1 MKDQEKDPP
10 KEAEQGG
17 ISQIP
22 LLKDVVFDAAQPLKT
37 PRSPARK
44 KKPVGDH
51 GPDYDPDTLDLFE
64 EPSARFLS
72 YVNDHTKDEVRDGAG
87 QVINDLVDEYSLEI
101 TRLLRDELN
110 EQLQSILQDLSDGS
124 DNPSQDD

>member
-1 MKDQEKDPP
+1 MKDQKQDPP
-10 KEAEQGG
+10 REVEEGG

-22 LLKDVVFDAAQPLKT
+22 LLKDVVFDATRSPKT
-37 PRSPARK
+37 PKSPARK

-72 YVNDHTKDEVRDGAG
+72 FVNDHTEDEVRDGADK
-87 QVINDLVDEYSLEI
+87 VIDELVEEYSVEI
-101 TRLLRDELN
+101 TRRLRDELN
-110 EQLQSILQDLSDGS
+110 EQLESILQDLNDGS
-124 DNPSQDD
+124 GNPTQAD